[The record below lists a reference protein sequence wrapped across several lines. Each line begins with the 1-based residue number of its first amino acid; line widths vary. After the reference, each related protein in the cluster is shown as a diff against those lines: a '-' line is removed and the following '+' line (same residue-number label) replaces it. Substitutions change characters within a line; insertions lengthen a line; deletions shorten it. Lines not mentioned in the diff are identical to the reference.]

1 MKSYK
6 ESRLHTA
13 FSDHY
18 LKMKFLW
25 KPRFSINLKSLWTT
39 SSNIRP
45 ITSAIMPSA
54 SFAFL
59 WTFQGKRSTP
69 GAHTEKTQKPVLQN
83 SSNTSGPRRNKCKCF
98 GTHFSVYF
106 NLVFPL
112 NNISSP
118 LGRAEH
124 HKREILYKD
133 ACFVITVRKFTMGK
147 SDWMF
152 NLFRLPRL
160 TDTWEV
166 LEWEQTPL
174 NYHTTVLQNINQ

>member
-59 WTFQGKRSTP
+59 STFQGKRSTP
-69 GAHTEKTQKPVLQN
+69 RAHTEKTQKPVLQN

-112 NNISSP
+112 NNTSSP
-118 LGRAEH
+118 LGRFMEGLNITKEKYYTKMH
-124 HKREILYKD
+124 VLSSPSESLRWGK
-133 ACFVITVRKFTMGK
+133 VIECLIYFAYL
-147 SDWMF
+147 D
-152 NLFRLPRL
+152 
-160 TDTWEV
+160 
-166 LEWEQTPL
+166 
-174 NYHTTVLQNINQ
+174 

>member
-1 MKSYK
+1 MK
-6 ESRLHTA
+6 E
-13 FSDHY
+13 
-18 LKMKFLW
+18 
-25 KPRFSINLKSLWTT
+25 FSINLKSLWTT

-69 GAHTEKTQKPVLQN
+69 GAHTEKIQKPVLQN

-112 NNISSP
+112 KQHIFASWKIY
-118 LGRAEH
+118 GRAEH

-152 NLFRLPRL
+152 NIFCLPRL
-160 TDTWEV
+160 TDTWDTCMGTDTYKNENRRRWIIIRPFFKISISRCNV
-166 LEWEQTPL
+166 TIVWMFS
-174 NYHTTVLQNINQ
+174 